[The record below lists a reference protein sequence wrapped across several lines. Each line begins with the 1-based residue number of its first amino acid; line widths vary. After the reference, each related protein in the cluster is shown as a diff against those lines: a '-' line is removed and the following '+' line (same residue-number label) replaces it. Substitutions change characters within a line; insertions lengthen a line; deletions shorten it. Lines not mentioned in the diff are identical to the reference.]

1 MSIPSGLVKVAGESD
16 LVSVAGC
23 DHAGHHAVQGGGGR
37 VHERGG
43 CGEQYLDILILSLD
57 MFTPN

>member
-1 MSIPSGLVKVAGESD
+1 MRIPSGLVKVAGESD

-43 CGEQYLDILILSLD
+43 CGE
-57 MFTPN
+57 

>member
-1 MSIPSGLVKVAGESD
+1 MSIPSGPVNVAGESD
-16 LVSVAGC
+16 QVYVAGC

-43 CGEQYLDILILSLD
+43 CGEQHLYILSLD
-57 MFTPN
+57 MFKPN